1 MVNLKRIALLL
12 EFYKGILFISLS
24 FFVLLLF
31 ITSIASAFLFSSFIG
46 LIIVLF
52 IKETNKNKD
61 YLYYFNCN
69 LSKVHLYGFS
79 ILLNLIITFA
89 FVVIF

>member
-1 MVNLKRIALLL
+1 MVILKRIALLF
-12 EFYKGILFISLS
+12 EFYKGVLFIGLS
-24 FFVLLLF
+24 FFILLLF

-52 IKETNKNKD
+52 IKETSKNKD

-69 LSKVHLYGFS
+69 LSKLHLYGFS
-79 ILLNLIITFA
+79 ILLNFIITFA